1 MNITI
6 VQGGLLPIPPVLGGS
21 TEKVWFDLGKQFVVM
36 GHNVTH
42 ISRKHENFP
51 NSEIIDGVI
60 HKRIKGY
67 FSQKFTIFIIFF
79 DFFYSLRAIRAIP
92 NKCDIIISNNYWF
105 PIVAFFLKKIIYVH
119 VGRTPGIQFKF
130 YQRANR
136 FIVPSSATELA
147 LKKVIKLNY
156 HSKIKIIPYAIPF
169 DVNGKIDIA
178 SKDKTIL
185 YCGRIHP
192 KKGIENI
199 IKAINYLNIEN
210 WNVDIIGPWDIEY
223 GGGGTKYY
231 QHLKNLIQNKNIN
244 LLPPIFDQEK
254 LMSCY
259 KKASIFL
266 YPSED
271 NGETFGVAPLEAMAL
286 GCVPIVSDLICFKDF
301 IIQNQNGLIFNH
313 NNKNSYLELAEMI
326 TTLIN
331 NNELRITLA
340 NKAIEVKKKHSLSE
354 ISNLLLKDFRL
365 ILNQSKQA

>member
-6 VQGGLLPIPPVLGGS
+6 VQGGLLPIPPVLGGA
-21 TEKVWFDLGKQFVVM
+21 TEKIWFDLGKQFVIM
-36 GHNVTH
+36 GHDVTH
-42 ISRKHENFP
+42 ISRKYKNFP
-51 NSEIIDGVI
+51 DNEVIDGVA
-60 HKRIKGY
+60 HKRIEGY
-67 FSQKFTIFIIFF
+67 FLNKSIFFIIFF
-79 DFFYSLRAIRAIP
+79 DFFYALRALRTIP
-92 NKCDIIISNNYWF
+92 NNCDIIISNNYWF
-105 PIVAFFLKKIIYVH
+105 PIVAFFLKKIIYVQ

-156 HSKIKIIPYAIPF
+156 HSKIKIIPHPIPF
-169 DVNGKIDIA
+169 DVKDKIDIV

-199 IKAINYLNIEN
+199 IKAINYLNIKN
-210 WNVDIIGPWDIEY
+210 WKVDIIGPWDIEH

-231 QHLKNLIQNKNIN
+231 QYLKNLIQNKNIN

-301 IIQNQNGLIFNH
+301 IIHNQNGLIFNH
-313 NNKNSYLELAEMI
+313 NNNNSYLELAEMI

-340 NKAIEVKKKHSLSE
+340 NKAMEVKKTHSLSG
-354 ISNLLLKDFRL
+354 ISNLLLKDFKL
-365 ILNQSKQA
+365 ILNKSKQA